1 MILKKY
7 ISPTRLGCVSKKG
20 GINKLSEKKIR
31 LEFDTQR
38 IDALKKLNDEFL
50 LVKIYAMATGKNRN
64 FTYISKED
72 TIEAI
77 PSAYYCPVVGHIRV
91 YVDNDGVEHM
101 YMGSHDFEITDD
113 WEIKDVTRPYGV
125 IVEGSEGWETVEE
138 HGKEVEYLTFNAIL
152 WVGRYPELMDATY
165 SDDILFNH
173 SMEINIKNYRP
184 LEEDSNYWEVLG
196 YTFSAFCLL
205 GKADENSTNG
215 HTDKDVEHSE
225 PAFISSKVV
234 PYEFGLD
241 EFKKEFS
248 LLKDR
253 ISDFIDNFEIN
264 YDKVVSFADDVTVN
278 ETEGGESMADETKNV
293 DTAVTDF
300 EENSAENENV
310 EPETVEPVNNE
321 ENFEDGSNEEAT
333 AEVEEEPT
341 ENGTEEENNEEPTE
355 PAEELPDY
363 EAMYNDM
370 KNAYEGV
377 VAEFEAYKSAHTYSN
392 EEYQILVEYKQSREN
407 ADRESAE
414 NELFESFA
422 DRIGETEEFEALK
435 SDASN
440 YSIEDLKMRLYA
452 IVGMHSSFT
461 KDGNKNN
468 TIKFGLGGFDEVEK
482 EKDPYGNARE
492 YYM

>member
-1 MILKKY
+1 MRIVY
-7 ISPTRLGCVSKKG
+7 DV
-20 GINKLSEKKIR
+20 
-31 LEFDTQR
+31 QR
-38 IDALKKLNDEFL
+38 IEALKKLNDEFL
-50 LVKIYAMATGKNRN
+50 LVKIFAMAPGKNRN
-64 FTYISKED
+64 FTYLSKED

-125 IVEGSEGWETVEE
+125 IVEGSEGWEPVNE
-138 HGKEVEYLTFNAIL
+138 HGKEVEYLTFDAIL
-152 WVGRYPELMDATY
+152 WVGRYPELNDAVY
-165 SDDILFNH
+165 SDEILFNQ

-196 YTFSAFCLL
+196 FTFSAFCLL

-215 HTDKDVEHSE
+215 HTDKEMEHTE
-225 PAFISSKVV
+225 PAFISSRVE
-234 PYEFGLD
+234 PYAFSLD

-253 ISDFIDNFEIN
+253 ISKF
-264 YDKVVSFADDVTVN
+264 VTIN
-278 ETEGGESMADETKNV
+278 ETEGGESMADETKKV

-300 EENSAENENV
+300 EENSADNENV

-321 ENFEDGSNEEAT
+321 ENFEDGANEEVT
-333 AEVEEEPT
+333 TEVNEEPT
-341 ENGTEEENNEEPTE
+341 DDGAEEETNEEPTE
-355 PAEELPDY
+355 PVEENLPDY

-370 KNAYEGV
+370 KSAYEGV

-392 EEYQILVEYKQSREN
+392 EEYQILVDYKQSREN
-407 ADRESAE
+407 ADREVSE

-435 SDASN
+435 ADASK
-440 YSIEDLKMRLYA
+440 YSIDDLKMRLYA
-452 IVGMHSSFT
+452 IVGMHSNFVR
-461 KDGNKNN
+461 DENKNN

>member
-1 MILKKY
+1 MRIVY
-7 ISPTRLGCVSKKG
+7 DV
-20 GINKLSEKKIR
+20 
-31 LEFDTQR
+31 QR
-38 IDALKKLNDEFL
+38 IEALKKLNDEFL
-50 LVKIYAMATGKNRN
+50 LVKIFAMAPGKNRN
-64 FTYISKED
+64 FTYLSKED

-125 IVEGSEGWETVEE
+125 IVEGSEGWEPVNE
-138 HGKEVEYLTFNAIL
+138 HGKEVEYLTFDAIL
-152 WVGRYPELMDATY
+152 WVGRYPELNDAVY
-165 SDDILFNH
+165 SNEILFNQ

-196 YTFSAFCLL
+196 FTFSAFCLL

-215 HTDKDVEHSE
+215 HTDKEMEHTE
-225 PAFISSKVV
+225 PAFISSMVE
-234 PYEFGLD
+234 PYAFSLD

-253 ISDFIDNFEIN
+253 ISKF
-264 YDKVVSFADDVTVN
+264 VTIN
-278 ETEGGESMADETKNV
+278 ETEGGESMADETKKV
-293 DTAVTDF
+293 DTAVIDF
-300 EENSAENENV
+300 EENSADNENV

-321 ENFEDGSNEEAT
+321 ENFEDGANEEVT
-333 AEVEEEPT
+333 TEVNEEPT
-341 ENGTEEENNEEPTE
+341 DDGAEEETNEEPTE
-355 PAEELPDY
+355 PVEENLPDY

-370 KNAYEGV
+370 KSAYEGV
-377 VAEFEAYKSAHTYSN
+377 VAEFEAYKSAHAYSN
-392 EEYQILVEYKQSREN
+392 EEYQILVDYKQSREN
-407 ADRESAE
+407 ADREASE

-435 SDASN
+435 ADASK
-440 YSIEDLKMRLYA
+440 YSIDDLKMRLYA
-452 IVGMHSSFT
+452 IVGMHSNFV
-461 KDGNKNN
+461 KDENKNN

>member
-1 MILKKY
+1 M
-7 ISPTRLGCVSKKG
+7 
-20 GINKLSEKKIR
+20 R

-38 IDALKKLNDEFL
+38 IDALQKLNDEFL
-50 LVKIYAMATGKNRN
+50 LVKIYAMAPGKNRN
-64 FTYISKED
+64 FTYITKED
-72 TIEAI
+72 TINAI

-91 YVDNDGVEHM
+91 YIDDNGVEHM
-101 YMGSHDFEITDD
+101 YMGSHDFDISDD

-152 WVGRYPELMDATY
+152 WVGRYPELMEAAY
-165 SDDILFNH
+165 SDEILFNH

-184 LEEDSNYWEVLG
+184 FEEDSNYWEVLG
-196 YTFSAFCLL
+196 YSFSAFCML
-205 GKADENSTNG
+205 GKADKDSTNG

-225 PAFISSKVV
+225 PAFISSKIV

-253 ISDFIDNFEIN
+253 ISDFINNFEIN
-264 YDKVVSFADDVTVN
+264 YDKVVTFADDATVN
-278 ETEGGESMADETKNV
+278 EVEGGESMADETKNV

-300 EENSAENENV
+300 EENSAENETV
-310 EPETVEPVNNE
+310 GLEPIEPVDNE
-321 ENFEDGSNEEAT
+321 ENFENGSDGDVAT
-333 AEVEEEPT
+333 EVEEEPT
-341 ENGTEEENNEEPTE
+341 EDGAEEETNEEPIE
-355 PAEELPDY
+355 SEEDLPDY

-370 KNAYEGV
+370 KSAYEGV

-392 EEYQILVEYKQSREN
+392 DEYQVLVEYKQNRES

-422 DRIGETEEFEALK
+422 DRIGETEEFETLK
-435 SDASN
+435 SDAAK
-440 YSIEDLKMRLYA
+440 YSIDDLKMRLYA
-452 IVGMHSSFT
+452 IVGMHSNFI
-461 KDGNKNN
+461 KDEKESN
-468 TIKFGLGGFDEVEK
+468 TIKFGLGSSFDEVEK

-492 YYM
+492 YFM

>member
-1 MILKKY
+1 MRIVY
-7 ISPTRLGCVSKKG
+7 
-20 GINKLSEKKIR
+20 
-31 LEFDTQR
+31 DTQR
-38 IDALKKLNDEFL
+38 IEALKKLNDEFL
-50 LVKIYAMATGKNRN
+50 LVKIYVMSPGKNRN
-64 FTYISKED
+64 FTYLSKED

-91 YVDNDGVEHM
+91 YVDNDGVEHT
-101 YMGSHDFEITDD
+101 YMGSHDFEITDG

-125 IVEGSEGWETVEE
+125 IVEGSEGWETINE
-138 HGKEVEYLTFNAIL
+138 HGKEVEYLTFDAIL
-152 WVGRYPELMDATY
+152 WVGRYPELNDAVY
-165 SDDILFNH
+165 SDEILFNH

-215 HTDKDVEHSE
+215 HTDKEMEHSE
-225 PAFISSKVV
+225 PAFISSRVE
-234 PYEFGLD
+234 PYAFSLD

-253 ISDFIDNFEIN
+253 ISKF
-264 YDKVVSFADDVTVN
+264 VTIN

-293 DTAVTDF
+293 DTAAVTDF
-300 EENSAENENV
+300 EENSAENEKV

-321 ENFEDGSNEEAT
+321 ENFEDSANEEET
-333 AEVEEEPT
+333 TTEVNEEPT
-341 ENGTEEENNEEPTE
+341 ENGAEEETNEEPTE
-355 PAEELPDY
+355 LVEEDLPDY
-363 EAMYNDM
+363 DAMYNEM
-370 KNAYEGV
+370 KNAYDGV

-392 EEYQILVEYKQSREN
+392 EEYQILVEYKQSRED
-407 ADRESAE
+407 ADRASAE
-414 NELFESFA
+414 NELFESFT

-435 SDASN
+435 ADASK
-440 YSIEDLKMRLYA
+440 YSIDDLKMRLYA
-452 IVGMHSSFT
+452 IVGMHSNFVRDE
-461 KDGNKNN
+461 KQNN

-492 YYM
+492 YFM

>member
-1 MILKKY
+1 M
-7 ISPTRLGCVSKKG
+7 RVS
-20 GINKLSEKKIR
+20 
-31 LEFDTQR
+31 FDTQR
-38 IDALKKLNDEFL
+38 IEALKKLNDEFM
-50 LVKIYAMATGKNRN
+50 LVKIYAMSPGKNRN
-64 FTYISKED
+64 MTYLSKED
-72 TIEAI
+72 TLKAI

-91 YVDNDGVEHM
+91 YVDADGVEHS

-125 IVEGSEGWETVEE
+125 IVEGSEGWETIEE
-138 HGKEVEYLTFNAIL
+138 HGKEVEYLTFDAIL
-152 WVGRYPELMDATY
+152 WTGRYPELEQAFY
-165 SDDILFNH
+165 SDETLFNH
-173 SMEINIKNYRP
+173 SMEINIENYRP

-205 GKADENSTNG
+205 GKADKDSTNG
-215 HTDKDVEHSE
+215 HTDKNVEH
-225 PAFISSKVV
+225 
-234 PYEFGLD
+234 
-241 EFKKEFS
+241 S

-253 ISDFIDNFEIN
+253 INDFINNFEIN
-264 YDKVVSFADDVTVN
+264 YDKVDNFSDNATVN
-278 ETEGGESMADETKNV
+278 ETKGGESMADETKNV
-293 DTAVTDF
+293 DTAAVTDF

-321 ENFEDGSNEEAT
+321 ENFEDGSNEEAIS
-333 AEVEEEPT
+333 EVGEEPT
-341 ENGTEEENNEEPTE
+341 DDGAEEETNEEPTE
-355 PAEELPDY
+355 SVEGDLPDY

-370 KNAYEGV
+370 KSAYEGV

-422 DRIGETEEFEALK
+422 DKIGETEEFEALK
-435 SDASN
+435 TDASK
-440 YSIEDLKMRLYA
+440 YSIEDLKIRLYA
-452 IVGMHSSFT
+452 IVGMHSNFV
-461 KDGNKNN
+461 KDENKNN

>member
-1 MILKKY
+1 M
-7 ISPTRLGCVSKKG
+7 
-20 GINKLSEKKIR
+20 R

-38 IDALKKLNDEFL
+38 IDALQKLNDEFL
-50 LVKIYAMATGKNRN
+50 LVKIYAMAPGKNRN
-64 FTYISKED
+64 FTYITKED
-72 TIEAI
+72 TINAI

-91 YVDNDGVEHM
+91 YIDDNGVEHM
-101 YMGSHDFEITDD
+101 YMGSHDFDISDD

-152 WVGRYPELMDATY
+152 WVGRYPELMEAAY
-165 SDDILFNH
+165 SDEILFNH

-184 LEEDSNYWEVLG
+184 FEEDSNYWEVLG
-196 YTFSAFCLL
+196 YSFSAFCML
-205 GKADENSTNG
+205 GKADKDSTNG

-225 PAFISSKVV
+225 PAFISSKIV

-253 ISDFIDNFEIN
+253 ISDFINNFEIN
-264 YDKVVSFADDVTVN
+264 YDKVVTFADDATVN
-278 ETEGGESMADETKNV
+278 EVEGGESMADETKNV

-300 EENSAENENV
+300 EENSAENETV
-310 EPETVEPVNNE
+310 GLEPIEPVDNE
-321 ENFEDGSNEEAT
+321 ENFENGSDGDGAT
-333 AEVEEEPT
+333 EVEEEPT
-341 ENGTEEENNEEPTE
+341 EDGAEEETNEEPIE
-355 PAEELPDY
+355 PEEDLPDY

-370 KNAYEGV
+370 KSAYEGV

-392 EEYQILVEYKQSREN
+392 DEYQVLVEYKQNRES

-435 SDASN
+435 SDAAK
-440 YSIEDLKMRLYA
+440 YSIDDLKMRLYA
-452 IVGMHSSFT
+452 IVGMHSNFV
-461 KDGNKNN
+461 KDEKKSN
-468 TIKFGLGGFDEVEK
+468 TIKFGLGGSFDEVEK

-492 YYM
+492 YFM

>member
-1 MILKKY
+1 M
-7 ISPTRLGCVSKKG
+7 RVS
-20 GINKLSEKKIR
+20 
-31 LEFDTQR
+31 FDTQK
-38 IDALKKLNDEFL
+38 IEALKKLNDEFM
-50 LVKIYAMATGKNRN
+50 LVKIYAMAPGKNRN
-64 FTYISKED
+64 MTYISKED

-77 PSAYYCPVVGHIRV
+77 PSAYYCPVIGHIRV
-91 YVDNDGVEHM
+91 YVDPDGVEHS
-101 YMGSHDFEITDD
+101 YMGSHDFDITED

-125 IVEGSEGWETVEE
+125 IIDGSEGWETIDE
-138 HGKEVEYLTFNAIL
+138 HGKDVEYLTFDAIL
-152 WVGRYPELMDATY
+152 WIGRYPELEQTFY

-225 PAFISSKVV
+225 PAFISSRVE
-234 PYEFGLD
+234 PYAFSFD

-248 LLKDR
+248 LLKDK
-253 ISDFIDNFEIN
+253 ISDYMNNFKIN
-264 YDKVVSFADDVTVN
+264 YDKVVDFTNVPVN
-278 ETEGGESMADETKNV
+278 KFEGGESMADETKKIV

-300 EENSAENENV
+300 EENSAENESV
-310 EPETVEPVNNE
+310 EPTTVESTE
-321 ENFEDGSNEEAT
+321 DENKFEDNSNGEEAEAT
-333 AEVEEEPT
+333 VEEEPT
-341 ENGTEEENNEEPTE
+341 EDSAEEKPNEEPTE
-355 PAEELPDY
+355 SVEDAPNY
-363 EAMYNDM
+363 EAMYNEV
-370 KNAYEGV
+370 KSAYDGI

-392 EEYQILVEYKQSREN
+392 EEYQILVEYKQNREN

-435 SDASN
+435 SDASK
-440 YSIEDLKMRLYA
+440 YSIDDLKIRLYA
-452 IVGMHSSFT
+452 IVGMHLT
-461 KDGNKNN
+461 TGKEEKKDGVV
-468 TIKFGLGGFDEVEK
+468 KFGLSGFEGAEK
-482 EKDPYGNARE
+482 EKEDPYGNARE

>member
-1 MILKKY
+1 MRIVY
-7 ISPTRLGCVSKKG
+7 
-20 GINKLSEKKIR
+20 
-31 LEFDTQR
+31 DTQR
-38 IDALKKLNDEFL
+38 IEALKKLNDEFL
-50 LVKIYAMATGKNRN
+50 LVKIYVMSPGKNRN
-64 FTYISKED
+64 FTYLSKED

-91 YVDNDGVEHM
+91 YVDNDGVEHT
-101 YMGSHDFEITDD
+101 YMGSHDFEITDG

-125 IVEGSEGWETVEE
+125 IVEGSDGWETINE
-138 HGKEVEYLTFNAIL
+138 HGKEVEYLTFDAIL
-152 WVGRYPELMDATY
+152 WVGRYPELNDAVY
-165 SDDILFNH
+165 SDEILFNH

-215 HTDKDVEHSE
+215 HTDKEMEHSE
-225 PAFISSKVV
+225 PAFISSRVE
-234 PYEFGLD
+234 PYAFSLD

-253 ISDFIDNFEIN
+253 ISKF
-264 YDKVVSFADDVTVN
+264 VTIN

-293 DTAVTDF
+293 DTAAVTDF
-300 EENSAENENV
+300 EENSAENEKV

-321 ENFEDGSNEEAT
+321 ENFEDSANEEET
-333 AEVEEEPT
+333 TTEVNEEPT
-341 ENGTEEENNEEPTE
+341 ENGAEEETNEEPTE
-355 PAEELPDY
+355 LVEEDLPDY
-363 EAMYNDM
+363 EAMYNEM
-370 KNAYEGV
+370 KNAYDGV

-392 EEYQILVEYKQSREN
+392 EEYQILVEYKQSRED
-407 ADRESAE
+407 ADRASAE
-414 NELFESFA
+414 NELFESFT

-435 SDASN
+435 ADASK
-440 YSIEDLKMRLYA
+440 YSIDDLKMRLYA
-452 IVGMHSSFT
+452 IVGMHSNFVRDE
-461 KDGNKNN
+461 KQNN

-492 YYM
+492 YFM

>member
-1 MILKKY
+1 MRIVY
-7 ISPTRLGCVSKKG
+7 
-20 GINKLSEKKIR
+20 
-31 LEFDTQR
+31 DTQR
-38 IDALKKLNDEFL
+38 IEALKKLNDEFL
-50 LVKIYAMATGKNRN
+50 LVKIYVMSPGKNRN
-64 FTYISKED
+64 FTYLSKED

-91 YVDNDGVEHM
+91 YVDNDGVEHT
-101 YMGSHDFEITDD
+101 YMGSHDFEITDG

-125 IVEGSEGWETVEE
+125 IVEGSDGWETINE
-138 HGKEVEYLTFNAIL
+138 HGKEVEYLTFDAIL
-152 WVGRYPELMDATY
+152 WVGRYPELNDAVY
-165 SDDILFNH
+165 SDEILFNH

-215 HTDKDVEHSE
+215 HTDKEVEHSE
-225 PAFISSKVV
+225 PAFISSRVE
-234 PYEFGLD
+234 PYAFSLD

-253 ISDFIDNFEIN
+253 ISKF
-264 YDKVVSFADDVTVN
+264 VTIN
-278 ETEGGESMADETKNV
+278 ETKGGESMADETKNV
-293 DTAVTDF
+293 DTAAVTDF
-300 EENSAENENV
+300 EENSAENKNV
-310 EPETVEPVNNE
+310 EPETVEPVTNE
-321 ENFEDGSNEEAT
+321 ENFEDGANEEAT
-333 AEVEEEPT
+333 TEVEEEST
-341 ENGTEEENNEEPTE
+341 ENGAEEETNEEPTE
-355 PAEELPDY
+355 PVEENLPDY
-363 EAMYNDM
+363 EAMYNEM
-370 KNAYEGV
+370 KSAYEGV

-392 EEYQILVEYKQSREN
+392 DEYQVLVEYKQSREN

-414 NELFESFA
+414 SELFESFA

-435 SDASN
+435 ADASK
-440 YSIEDLKMRLYA
+440 YSIDDLKMRLYA
-452 IVGMHSSFT
+452 IVGMHSNFV
-461 KDGNKNN
+461 KDENKNN